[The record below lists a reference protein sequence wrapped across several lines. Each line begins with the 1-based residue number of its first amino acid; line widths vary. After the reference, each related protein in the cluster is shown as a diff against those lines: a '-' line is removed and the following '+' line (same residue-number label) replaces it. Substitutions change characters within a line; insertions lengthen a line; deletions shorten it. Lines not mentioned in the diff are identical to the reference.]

1 MSTLQL
7 HWNFIE
13 IPAETCEP
21 SLPVMKILQQIPLAY
36 EFCTTTTPRP
46 VLGRKPGM

>member
-21 SLPVMKILQQIPLAY
+21 SLPVMKIFQEMPLAY
-36 EFCTTTTPRP
+36 EFCTTTTPLP
-46 VLGRKPGM
+46 VL